1 MIKKNGKHV
10 TYTDKTKK
18 ARLDALKIE
27 IAKNKGKFIQNL
39 TKRELE
45 GALTAALKLLELAD
59 EQGVIQ

>member
-1 MIKKNGKHV
+1 MIKKNGKRV
-10 TYTDKTKK
+10 TYTDETKK

-45 GALTAALKLLELAD
+45 GALTAA
-59 EQGVIQ
+59 